1 MSTRRRA
8 LVSEAEFLGLPE
20 TTLRQELLDGEVLV
34 PPSPTVW
41 HQELLGR
48 VVTALR
54 EWARETGARAS
65 ILQAPIDVRFRA
77 NRILQPDAMVVLELL
92 GRETATPLT
101 RVPEICI
108 EVLSTDRAYDRVTKR
123 YVYAE
128 AGVKEYWIVDPAGV
142 IERARGPGLAIS
154 DDLDDVLESE
164 LLPGLRLDIARLFA

>member
-8 LVSEAEFLGLPE
+8 LVSEAEFLALPE

-54 EWARETGARAS
+54 GWASETGARAT
-65 ILQAPIDVRFRA
+65 IIQAPIDVRFGP
-77 NRILQPDAMVVLELL
+77 NRILQPDAIVVLDIL
-92 GRETATPLT
+92 GRDTATPLT

-128 AGVKEYWIVDPAGV
+128 AGVQEYWIVDPAGV
-142 IERARGPGLAIS
+142 IERARGPGFAIS
-154 DDLDDVLESE
+154 EELDDVLESE
-164 LLPGLRLDIARLFA
+164 LLPGFQLDVARLFS